1 MNENDGKE
9 MPVKLRCGKGPSL
22 LLVVAVHAPS
32 LEPGFVV
39 GALFRG
45 EDRLALSALGIRVS
59 RQSAAFVDIRQAKR
73 QRHIAILAVI
83 QALAFAILKVVINN
97 RPDTEI
103 AVVATLGA
111 VKPEVC
117 DMDVAGDEEGVGASN
132 ESGSGGDD

>member
-1 MNENDGKE
+1 

-45 EDRLALSALGIRVS
+45 EDRLALSALGIRIS

-73 QRHIAILAVI
+73 QRHVAILAII
-83 QALAFAILKVVINN
+83 QALAFAIREIFINDS
-97 RPDTEI
+97 PDTEI

-111 VKPEVC
+111 VKTEIC
-117 DMDVAGDEEGVGASN
+117 DMDVAGDKEGVGASN
-132 ESGSGGDD
+132 KSGSGSDD